1 MTRSASI
8 QPRCGLHK
16 FARAYLPASLSSAYK
31 DRSAYRVPAG
41 EHRHE
46 QVELDEVHEA
56 PRLVEVDPQPDLHA
70 LDLLEA
76 RADVL
81 QQPDVR
87 VDLCLF

>member
-1 MTRSASI
+1 MGFISLRVRTYRPPSPA
-8 QPRCGLHK
+8 HK
-16 FARAYLPASLSSAYK
+16 K